1 MRPLTNLVTV
11 LLSATAVL
19 VMVVGVGV
27 LGPSALGTLGAQKA
41 TSATQPDDGETTE
54 HDANQ
59 DPTPA
64 TDASSTTSRAVPNL
78 PGSLEPWESGE
89 PSGPES
95 TQSGDREQTPRPGDR
110 QPTHEPG
117 NSEQPPAEAE
127 APGAPQDPEQ
137 PDTGAASEPEPEP
150 TTLQVGDSG
159 PEVTQLQHR
168 LQELGYWL
176 GGANGTYD
184 HLTRQA
190 VIAFQG
196 VEGLA
201 RDGVVGPQVREALPR
216 AQRPTPVSHHANGI
230 EIDLQRQVLK
240 VVENGQV
247 RWTLHTSTGTG
258 ERYTQPDGDRAVAAT
273 PTGEYVIERRIDGW
287 RESDLGRLYRPAYF
301 VGGIA
306 IHGYHN
312 VPPYPASHG
321 CTRVTMEAIDFL
333 WAQGYVDVGR
343 PVVVH

>member
-1 MRPLTNLVTV
+1 MRPLKSLVTV
-11 LLSATAVL
+11 LLSTAAVL
-19 VMVVGVGV
+19 TMVVGVGV
-27 LGPSALGTLGAQKA
+27 LGPSALGVLGAQKA
-41 TSATQPDDGETTE
+41 TSATDPDTAEAAEDKEQG
-54 HDANQ
+54 
-59 DPTPA
+59 PTPA
-64 TDASSTTSRAVPNL
+64 ADASSTTSRALPNL
-78 PGSLEPWESGE
+78 PGSAEPWESSESEDPQSPPE
-89 PSGPES
+89 PGDDAPTPES
-95 TQSGDREQTPRPGDR
+95 
-110 QPTHEPG
+110 G
-117 NSEQPPAEAE
+117 NAEQPPAEAE
-127 APGAPQDPEQ
+127 APGARQGTDQ
-137 PDTGAASEPEPEP
+137 TNTDAAPEPEP

-159 PEVTQLQHR
+159 PAVTDLQRR

-201 RDGVVGPQVREALPR
+201 RDGVAGPQVREALPR

-258 ERYTQPDGDRAVAAT
+258 ERYTQPDGDKAIAAT

-301 VGGIA
+301 VGGVA